1 MKSDEKEKAA
11 EATEEKK
18 PEQESKP
25 ESPASAPADALSRT
39 PEDLG
44 QEQAAQKQEGAA
56 DAEDAKKQP
65 SGIKKFI
72 KRMNLYF
79 VGFLLL
85 LVIAGAI
92 AVVTYLNS
100 QKAAPEAV
108 IPSQKITPDALEDL
122 ASSGTAV
129 GNASQTLSIKG
140 NAIIDGQMLLRS
152 DLGVAG
158 AVRSSGEIQGASLTI
173 SGSSNLGE
181 AQING
186 LQIANDTAVD
196 GNTTLSGNLNVGG
209 TSSFSGAMTASRIS
223 VSQLIMS
230 GNATLQIPNH
240 IKFTGPT
247 PSRSINPGV
256 LGSGGSA
263 SISGSDTSGTVNIST
278 GGGTQA
284 GCFAQITFAEPF
296 DSNPRVIV
304 SPVNSAAGKTQYYTT
319 RSTTGFSLCTAAPAP
334 PNQSFAFDYFVA
346 G

>member
-1 MKSDEKEKAA
+1 MKSDEKDKAA
-11 EATEEKK
+11 EASEDKK
-18 PEQESKP
+18 PEQEGKS
-25 ESPASAPADALSRT
+25 ESASAPADALSRT

-44 QEQAAQKQEGAA
+44 QEEAAQKKESGAE
-56 DAEDAKKQP
+56 AEAGTKQP
-65 SGIKKFI
+65 SGIKKFL

-92 AVVTYLNS
+92 AIVTYLNS
-100 QKAAPEAV
+100 QKEPAKAV
-108 IPSQKITPDALEDL
+108 IPSQQITPDALEDL
-122 ASSGTAV
+122 ADSGTAV
-129 GNASQTLSIKG
+129 GNAAQTLSIKG

-158 AVRSSGEIQGASLTI
+158 AIRSSGEMQGESLTI

-181 AQING
+181 AQINS
-186 LQIANDTAVD
+186 LQIANDIAVD

-209 TSSFSGAMTASRIS
+209 TSSFSGPMTASKIS
-223 VSQLIMS
+223 VSQLVMS
-230 GNATLQIPNH
+230 GNASLQIPNH
-240 IKFTGPT
+240 IKFTGPS
-247 PSRSINPGV
+247 PGRSINPGV

-263 SISGSDTSGTVNIST
+263 SVNGSDSSGTVNIST

-284 GCFAQITFAEPF
+284 GCFTQITFAKPF

-304 SPVNSAAGKTQYYTT
+304 SPVNTAAGKTQYYTT